1 MAAPSD
7 NNLRNPSLS
16 DKARDRL
23 RAAILEGEL
32 KPGDKINIER
42 VAETYGISRTPI
54 REALKAL
61 ETEGLVQI
69 QANRGATVEP
79 QVWQEIHHRYR
90 MRGLLEGYAAELCC
104 EKGDEDLITTL
115 QENCAL
121 VRKASQGRKSLSV
134 ENARTIAELNRTFH
148 RMIWVGSGS
157 MMLIRVLESLDLP
170 LSFNDSFYDYKNS
183 REIVRNQHEEIVE
196 ALVERDPRK
205 ASSLME
211 RHIQAAVD
219 LLAFHAGDHAGDLC
233 C

>member
-1 MAAPSD
+1 MAATS
-7 NNLRNPSLS
+7 NNQLRNPSLS

-42 VAETYGISRTPI
+42 VAETFGISRTPI

-69 QANRGATVEP
+69 QANRGAIVEP

-90 MRGLLEGYAAELCC
+90 MRSLLEGYAAELSCA
-104 EKGDEDLITTL
+104 KKDAKLIAAL
-115 QENCAL
+115 RDNCAQ
-121 VRKASQGRKSLSV
+121 VKKASQAKTV
-134 ENARTIAELNRTFH
+134 NAKNTRTMAELNRGFH

-157 MMLIRVLESLDLP
+157 MTLVRFLEALDLP
-170 LSFNDSFYDYKNS
+170 QSFNDAFYKEQS
-183 REIVRNQHEEIVE
+183 ARQIVCEYHDAIVDAFIE
-196 ALVERDPRK
+196 GDVDK
-205 ASSLME
+205 ASRLME
-211 RHIQAAVD
+211 RHVLNSVD
-219 LLAFHAGDHAGDLC
+219 LLASQADDHVSMLC